1 MRDYFNLLKLIR
13 LLKYFIKTDRKIL
26 YHSADSKKTEI
37 SIEDK
42 LSFFDYFSLIDA
54 KLLSVLNI
62 FKNMLILI
70 SAFGCMWHYVKYY
83 EGISMGEDYSNWTS
97 YIDGLFWAI

>member
-1 MRDYFNLLKLIR
+1 MKLIKII
-13 LLKYFIKTDRKIL
+13 KYFFKTDRKIL

-37 SIEDK
+37 VIENK
-42 LSFFDYFSLIDA
+42 IAIFDYLSLIDA
-54 KLLSVLNI
+54 KILSVISI

-70 SAFGCMWHYVKYY
+70 SGFGCLWHLVEYY
-83 EGISMGEDYSNWTS
+83 EGIERNLSNLDN